1 MNFIQYAQDTTIA
14 LASQCWYAGSVES
27 SQVDYVFNAFFKYNI
42 YMKTSFL
49 YRNVIRFTLVNVYVD
64 LVVFTRIAGTS

>member
-1 MNFIQYAQDTTIA
+1 MHFVQYAQDTTIA

-49 YRNVIRFTLVNVYVD
+49 YRNVIRLFDEIMKFSSLNITISGI
-64 LVVFTRIAGTS
+64 F